1 MAARMEQL
9 ASPGAVR
16 LTADTL
22 KLAEGYVEVPV
33 KGLAARAAA
42 GAAPAA
48 LRHAAVE
55 DHLHGV
61 VAVERAA
68 ERLVE
73 GPAAAAHDEQEPL
86 HLPAR
91 HRPRPG

>member
-33 KGLAARAAA
+33 KGLAEPIEVYEITGAGPVRRRFEAAA
-42 GAAPAA
+42 VRGLTRGGKHGEPWRDRTSDPLIKSQA
-48 LRHAAVE
+48 LCQ
-55 DHLHGV
+55 LS
-61 VAVERAA
+61 
-68 ERLVE
+68 
-73 GPAAAAHDEQEPL
+73 
-86 HLPAR
+86 
-91 HRPRPG
+91 